1 MEETFKTIKYY
12 ENYSVSNFGNVMNN
26 KTGRILKP
34 SEDKDGYFRV
44 NLYANN
50 IKTIHIHRLVAE
62 AFLENPEEK
71 ICVDHINNNKQNNNV
86 ENLRYAT
93 VSENGMNQKISKKNT
108 SGFKGVTFKN
118 REKKWYAKIK
128 INNKDIHIGSY
139 TNIEEAINARQL
151 KANELFGEFTNK
163 CEKFIIDIEKVKE
176 EIEHL
181 LPKRNLIYKTEK
193 EVMDEKLNIG
203 VSNNCDYK
211 IIEFNEDLENI
222 GKNGIYILLINKI
235 NIK

>member
-26 KTGRILKP
+26 KTGRIFKP
-34 SEDKDGYFRV
+34 IEGKDGYFRV

-50 IKTIHIHRLVAE
+50 IKSMYIHRLVAE
-62 AFLENPEEK
+62 AYLKNPEEK
-71 ICVDHINNNKQNNNV
+71 ICVDHINNNKQNNTV
-86 ENLRYAT
+86 ENLRWAT
-93 VSENGMNQKISKKNT
+93 NSENCMNSKIPKNNT

-118 REKKWYAKIK
+118 QQKKWHAQIRF
-128 INNKDIHIGSY
+128 NNKDIHIGSY
-139 TNIEEAINARQL
+139 TNIEEAITARQL

-222 GKNGIYILLINKI
+222 GKNGIYILLINK
-235 NIK
+235 N